1 MENKKSRQL
10 HMMAAFLA
18 MEPINV
24 LMSIA
29 RELGRGS
36 ITEEVQIFIHEQCI
50 NNRICRNYPPNQLY
64 VKNFLK
70 KIIAE
75 AESQFIEV
83 LDILYEQYA
92 QYLTYCKDFDLSQNT
107 GKCYRSLMFM
117 FPSSNHSPLAWH
129 ENQQIR
135 EPGIMTVTLRSSLN
149 MLEGGT
155 GCCIWPSSLF
165 LSEFVL
171 SHPQL
176 FSSKCCFEVG
186 SGVGLVGICLA
197 NVKASKVILSD
208 GDLSSLSNMKFNLE
222 TNQVAIM
229 EKLKQKGCQDPTFV
243 ESRYLTWESASADEL
258 QNCGAEVIL
267 GADVIYDPS
276 CVPHLVRVLAALL
289 GTKNG
294 SLGSHDETSV
304 SEEFITYNENRSI
317 FCSIELEKPDK
328 NQKDNKGPNN
338 NAYPV
343 AYIANVIRN
352 FDTFNCFLRV
362 ASEAGLSV
370 IDITEKQ
377 RSMNLLPYISS
388 FDRTS
393 IHLYRIS
400 SLDSMRDTR

>member
-1 MENKKSRQL
+1 MEDQKSRQL
-10 HMMAAFLA
+10 QMAAAFLA

-24 LMSIA
+24 LVSIA
-29 RELGRGS
+29 RDLGRGS

-50 NNRICRNYPPNQLY
+50 ENRICRNYPPSQLY

-70 KIIAE
+70 KIISE
-75 AESQFIEV
+75 AESQHIEV
-83 LDILYEQYA
+83 LDVLYEQYA
-92 QYLTYCKDFDLSQNT
+92 QYLTYCKDSDLSQNT
-107 GKCYRSLMFM
+107 GKCYRTIMFM
-117 FPSSNHSPLAWH
+117 FPSSNHLPLAWH
-129 ENQQIR
+129 QNEQIS
-135 EPGIMTVTLRSSLN
+135 EPVIMTLSLRSSLN
-149 MLEGGT
+149 MLDGGT

-165 LSEFVL
+165 LSEFLL

-222 TNQVAIM
+222 TNQVAIKG
-229 EKLKQKGCQDPTFV
+229 KLKQKEFQDPTLV
-243 ESRYLTWESASADEL
+243 ECRYLTWESASVDEL
-258 QNCGAEVIL
+258 QNFGAEVIL
-267 GADVIYDPS
+267 GADVIYDPA

-289 GTKNG
+289 GTKKG
-294 SLGSHDETSV
+294 SLRSHAETSV
-304 SEEFITYNENRSI
+304 SEDRSI
-317 FCSIELEKPDK
+317 YGSMELEKPCK
-328 NQKDNKGPNN
+328 NQKNNRDPND

-343 AYIANVIRN
+343 AYIANAIRN
-352 FDTFNCFLRV
+352 FDTFNCFLRL

-377 RSMNLLPYISS
+377 RSMNLLPYLSS
-388 FDRTS
+388 FDRAS

-400 SLDSMRDTR
+400 SLDSMRNT

>member
-1 MENKKSRQL
+1 MENKKYRQL

-18 MEPINV
+18 MEPIEA

-29 RELGRGS
+29 RELGGGS
-36 ITEEVQIFIHEQCI
+36 VTKEVQIFIHEQCI
-50 NNRICRNYPPNQLY
+50 NNKICRKYPPSQLY

-70 KIIAE
+70 KFIVE
-75 AESQFIEV
+75 AESQLIEV
-83 LDILYEQYA
+83 LEVLYEQYT
-92 QYLTYCKDFDLSQNT
+92 QYLTYCKDSDLSQNT
-107 GKCYRSLMFM
+107 GKCYRTILFM
-117 FPSSNHSPLAWH
+117 FPSSNHFPLAWH
-129 ENQQIR
+129 ENQQIG
-135 EPGIMTVTLRSSLN
+135 EPVTMTVTLRSSLN

-155 GCCIWPSSLF
+155 GCCIWPASLF
-165 LSEFVL
+165 LSEFLL

-176 FSSKCCFEVG
+176 FSNKCCFEVG

-229 EKLKQKGCQDPTFV
+229 EKLKQKYYQDLTFTTQL
-243 ESRYLTWESASADEL
+243 ECRYLTWESASADEL

-276 CVPHLVRVLAALL
+276 SVPHLVRVLAALL
-289 GTKNG
+289 GTKKG
-294 SLGSHDETSV
+294 SLGSHDGTPVPEPPV
-304 SEEFITYNENRSI
+304 NENRSM
-317 FCSIELEKPDK
+317 FGSIELEKPDK
-328 NQKDNKGPNN
+328 NHKDNTGPN

-343 AYIANVIRN
+343 AYIANAIRN
-352 FDTFNCFLRV
+352 IDTFNCFLRV

-377 RSMNLLPYISS
+377 RSMNLLPYLSS

-393 IHLYRIS
+393 IQLYRIS
-400 SLDSMRDTR
+400 SLDSMRDT